1 MNACFQN
8 NNYMI
13 SLECLF
19 HSMSL
24 QYLTRCM
31 NLCWCVQPPCSV
43 KLAYPTLH
51 PLQKTWNIKGMC
63 VSKGCTKWTC
73 PIHHTSDFH
82 DGCPRKCFN
91 HFLKDTSFYVCFYI
105 RSPMGSTLPLPH
117 VGSAADSHSP
127 SYAPILKPSAVL
139 IPPLDLP
146 QNLPHH
152 FLLMWQSA
160 LPSNHA
166 WLQITPSVFSLYIV
180 TNQHSHN
187 NVMQAA
193 SLCCFRIK

>member
-1 MNACFQN
+1 MLVPQHV
-8 NNYMI
+8 
-13 SLECLF
+13 L
-19 HSMSL
+19 SL
-24 QYLTRCM
+24 QYTLYESVLM
-31 NLCWCVQPPCSV
+31 FQPPCSV

-91 HFLKDTSFYVCFYI
+91 HFLASMYPS
-105 RSPMGSTLPLPH
+105 SPMGSTLPLPH
-117 VGSAADSHSP
+117 VGSIADSHSP
-127 SYAPILKPSAVL
+127 SYAPILKPSACAH
-139 IPPLDLP
+139 PPLDMP

-152 FLLMWQSA
+152 LLLMWISA
-160 LPSNHA
+160 LPSNRA
-166 WLQITPSVFSLYIV
+166 WLQMTPSVFSLYIV
-180 TNQHSHN
+180 TDLYSLN

-193 SLCCFRIK
+193 SPCCFRIK